1 MWGSWFG
8 ITIGGLL
15 VVLLAVALAF
25 GLSIAVFGA
34 LIALL
39 AIVAIAGAYGLKS
52 AAAGRPIDRSIE
64 PDPVQDAAPAST
76 EGAVPPQIDQR

>member
-8 ITIGGLL
+8 ITIGGLF

-25 GLSIAVFGA
+25 GLSIAVFGV

-39 AIVAIAGAYGLKS
+39 AIVAIAGAHGLK
-52 AAAGRPIDRSIE
+52 AATPGRPIDRSVQ
-64 PDPVQDAAPAST
+64 PDPVQDAAPASS
-76 EGAVPPQIDQR
+76 EVVPPQIDPKS

>member
-25 GLSIAVFGA
+25 GLSITVFGV
-34 LIALL
+34 LIFLL
-39 AIVAIAGAYGLKS
+39 ALAAIGGAYVLK
-52 AAAGRPIDRSIE
+52 AGTAGRPIDSSLQ
-64 PDPVQDAAPAST
+64 PDPVRDAAPASANGPV
-76 EGAVPPQIDQR
+76 EPPPRP